1 MTHTYPTKGESMID
15 HLQKLRDKWTVQ
27 AQQREA
33 SHGEDDPAAKALRKC
48 AGELHAT
55 IRDNQSRG

>member
-1 MTHTYPTKGESMID
+1 MIE

-33 SHGEDDPAAKALRKC
+33 SHGEDDLTKALRKC

-55 IRDNQSRG
+55 IRDNQPKG

>member
-1 MTHTYPTKGESMID
+1 MIE

-33 SHGEDDPAAKALRKC
+33 SHGEDDPATKALRKC

-55 IRDNQSRG
+55 IRDNQPKG